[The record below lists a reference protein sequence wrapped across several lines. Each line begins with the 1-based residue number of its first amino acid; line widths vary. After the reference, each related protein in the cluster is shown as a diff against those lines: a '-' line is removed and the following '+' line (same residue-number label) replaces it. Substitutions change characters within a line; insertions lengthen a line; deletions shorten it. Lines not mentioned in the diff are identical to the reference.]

1 MDQDRNEQNQDR
13 DRPGLGAGAGGTL
26 GDVPPEPDADD
37 RAPDPT
43 RDSAVAR
50 VTPDQTRA
58 GPD

>member
-1 MDQDRNEQNQDR
+1 MDQDPDEQNK

-58 GPD
+58 RPS